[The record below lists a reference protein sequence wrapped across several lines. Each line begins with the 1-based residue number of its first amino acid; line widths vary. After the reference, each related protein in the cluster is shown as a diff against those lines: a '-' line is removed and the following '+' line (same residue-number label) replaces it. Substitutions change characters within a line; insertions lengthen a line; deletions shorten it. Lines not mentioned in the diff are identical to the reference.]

1 MVNYLSKKVFCLL
14 LFFCNGILY
23 AQPKEYDLSSIAKK
37 YKGNE
42 AVMLTSKDNI
52 VIDFDK
58 SDKIRIRNKHSHDI
72 FFVGTNT
79 KYYSDEYVSYSTFND
94 IRNLNALLYEYNG
107 TKFKKKKVTNIVQN
121 DDFSGSVFYDD
132 NKSLRIVFPQIPQ
145 GSLSNV
151 TYDETYNDPHVLGN
165 FYFSSYMPVDKS
177 EVSIEFP
184 SNVSIK
190 YKIFNDNGR
199 IKFTEDHKG
208 KMTKYLWTVQKMDK
222 YDRRDEDFP
231 ISFYEPHLS
240 IYISD
245 YTVKNKNVEVLNDV
259 GSLYKWYSSLSKNL
273 NADPVPALKKMVDS
287 LCAGK
292 KTDIEKARAIFYWV
306 QSNIKY
312 VAIEAGYSG
321 LIPRDAKD
329 IFNSRYGDCKDMSS
343 IQKQMYDYAG
353 INAHLVWIGTRDIPY
368 TYEQLPTG
376 AVDNHMIGCVFI
388 DGKHYFTDGTAY
400 FIPFGFPS
408 DAIQGKEAL
417 IADGD
422 KYILDT
428 VPIMPKELTRYI
440 DTLSLKINADTLK
453 GISHATHSGYLKFN
467 MCINLVR
474 TPQNKWKEMLN
485 QQLSRGSNK
494 YKIETIDIDT
504 VDRDK
509 DLKIRSTFSIPN
521 YVKNAGNSYYVNL
534 NLDRN
539 LQNEKVDTA
548 KQKFDKKIDF
558 KHIVSYHISLDVPKG
573 YKISKL
579 PPASEFTDPEFG
591 LKAGYRYDEKDRKV
605 VYSFE
610 LYVDAITIK
619 ASRFDQWNA
628 MIKKLCEVYSQVV
641 VLEKI

>member
-14 LFFCNGILY
+14 LLFWNGILY
-23 AQPKEYDLSSIAKK
+23 AQPKEYDLSSIAKE

-94 IRNLNALLYEYNG
+94 IKNLNALLYEYDG
-107 TKFKKKKVTNIVQN
+107 TKFKKEKVTNIVQN

-208 KMTKYLWTVQKMDK
+208 KMTKYQWTVKKMDK

-245 YTVKNKNVEVLNDV
+245 YTLKNKKVEVLNDV

-273 NADPVPALKKMVDS
+273 NADSVPALKKMVDS

-292 KTDIEKARAIFYWV
+292 KTDIEKARTIFYWV

-422 KYILDT
+422 NYILDT
-428 VPIMPKELTRYI
+428 VPVMPKELTRYS
-440 DTLSLKINADTLK
+440 DTLNLKINADTLK

-494 YKIETIDIDT
+494 YKIETVDVDT

-509 DLKIRSTFSIPN
+509 DLNIRSTFSIPN

-591 LKAGYRYDEKDRKV
+591 LKAGYLYDEKNKKV

-610 LYVDAITIK
+610 LYVDAIRIK

-641 VLEKI
+641 VLGKI